1 MELANRKESLEAKEG
16 GAPLE
21 ETGLTKEI
29 HPCFLSYKEAKTIL
43 ENVWFWKLHWDQELQ
58 TLPNRYRPSSPLKQ
72 IRTEFCRAPADYG
85 GTSDLITCSHTTGTC
100 RASLQCEHAYDESS
114 VIGL

>member
-43 ENVWFWKLHWDQELQ
+43 ENVWF
-58 TLPNRYRPSSPLKQ
+58 
-72 IRTEFCRAPADYG
+72 
-85 GTSDLITCSHTTGTC
+85 
-100 RASLQCEHAYDESS
+100 
-114 VIGL
+114 